1 MSFCTIVTQSIAG
14 NTNITGLSFQ
24 VEHSPQL
31 AQAGSQLSGG
41 DISGNRHGGVCVP
54 SSSRFQPAQIKIGGL
69 TSLLLLTKSIWTWG
83 VLGSSLLKED
93 VHDQF

>member
-1 MSFCTIVTQSIAG
+1 MSFCTIVTQSIAW

-31 AQAGSQLSGG
+31 AQAGSQLSG
-41 DISGNRHGGVCVP
+41 DISGNRHGGSFVP